1 MTCSEK
7 IQENRVLKRKGWNE
21 KRLMLTRKKQLE
33 DKRKKKLAD
42 IIINTDR
49 GKRYVFNKIIG
60 VLRNSFD
67 AKNRPNSKI
76 IFNFQK

>member
-1 MTCSEK
+1 M
-7 IQENRVLKRKGWNE
+7 IYRY
-21 KRLMLTRKKQLE
+21 
-33 DKRKKKLAD
+33 DDKKKKELAD

-49 GKRYVFNKIIG
+49 GKRHVFNKIID

-76 IFNFQK
+76 IYYFQK

>member
-21 KRLMLTRKKQLE
+21 KRLMLTKQKQLE

-60 VLRNSFD
+60 VLRTSFD